1 MEKPYKNTR
10 ISLLSHLKEIERK
23 AIRSRVEYETSYSHL
38 QANDTVENS
47 LLIDNLHND
56 YRKKMEELQK
66 ESAETLWLLQLKEI
80 EQEKRKRLTF
90 QELFKSE
97 HVPKIDFFI
106 QALEKNGFIN
116 NKNEWIKNNL
126 SEPAR
131 IYFYLKEKG
140 IIKTIYKDTPAL
152 KCFYKQFGITVYE
165 SNNKPKEECLCTTRE
180 NVTSQFAKDFS
191 SNEYLYNRYFSHL
204 FTQK

>member
-1 MEKPYKNTR
+1 MEKPNKITKT
-10 ISLLSHLKEIERK
+10 SLLSHLEEIQLK
-23 AIRSRVEYETSYSHL
+23 IINSRIEYETSYTHL
-38 QANDTVENS
+38 QQKDTAENS
-47 LLIDNLHND
+47 HLIDNLSSD
-56 YRKKMEELQK
+56 YKKNINALGLERHK
-66 ESAETLWLLQLKEI
+66 TLMLLKSMEI
-80 EQEKRKRLTF
+80 EQEKKKILTF
-90 QELFKSE
+90 RELFKSE

-165 SNNKPKEECLCTTRE
+165 SNNKPKEKCLCTTRE

-191 SNEYLYNRYFSHL
+191 ANEYLYNRYFSHL